1 VYKVAIVTR
10 VLCHSSEYGSFRYLR
25 SIIDFFR
32 LNGFKIVYVY
42 VGKTC
47 GSNLGEFSKVYRE
60 CGISAIEAFLPI
72 YSYIVCGLLNR
83 IVKVGRF
90 LRCKCVDRVEEFLV
104 GIASQSGIEC
114 GDRRVLNRREIDF
127 VKRVIR
133 KHKPQIVVA
142 DHTWMADI
150 FDPDFPEC
158 LKVILTHDI
167 LFERRESFRNMDME
181 SDCEVWDKD
190 FEKALLQKGDVI
202 VTIQDHERQVVK
214 KLLPEKKV
222 ISIPCPVDVKL
233 VKGKPKKDNIVIF
246 VGSNA
251 DHNVISLKWY
261 LGEVWPKVVERI
273 PDALMYVIGSI
284 GSKRIFQNWGDKTV
298 KFLGYVDDI
307 DSYYEMSKVAVIPS
321 IVGSGLKIK
330 LVEAL
335 SYGVP
340 CVASENALVGV
351 EELKDGVVLC
361 ARDSKQ
367 FAGCVV
373 DLLLD
378 EELADRLKQNS
389 IDYVRKNLAREV
401 VFNPL
406 REVINDYLGVGGKS
420 NG

>member
-1 VYKVAIVTR
+1 MYKVAIVTR
-10 VLCHSSEYGSFRYLR
+10 VLCHSSEYGSFKYLK
-25 SIIDFFR
+25 SVVDFFK
-32 LNGFKIVYVY
+32 LTGFKVIYVY
-42 VGKTC
+42 IGRTC
-47 GSNLGEFSKVYRE
+47 GFNVGEFSKVYRE
-60 CGISAIEAFLPI
+60 CRVSPIEPFLPV
-72 YSYIVCGLLNR
+72 YSYIICSLLNR

-90 LRCKCVDRVEEFLV
+90 FRCKCVDRAVKFLV
-104 GIASQSGIEC
+104 DIAPQSGIEC
-114 GDRRVLNRREIDF
+114 GDRRVLNGREIDF
-127 VKRVIR
+127 VRRVIR
-133 KHKPQIVVA
+133 KHRPQIVVA
-142 DHTWMADI
+142 DHTWMANI
-150 FDPDFPEC
+150 FDSDFTEC

-167 LFERRESFRNMDME
+167 LFKRRRSFWSIGME

-222 ISIPCPVDVKL
+222 ISVPYPVDVKL
-233 VKGKPKKDNIVIF
+233 VKGRPKKDNIVIF

-251 DHNVISLKWY
+251 DHNVISLQWY
-261 LGEVWPKVVERI
+261 LREIWPKVLERI
-273 PDALMYVIGSI
+273 PDALMYVVGSI
-284 GSKRIFQNWGDKTV
+284 GSRKIFQNWGDKTV
-298 KFLGYVDDI
+298 RFLGYVDDI

-321 IVGSGLKIK
+321 IVSSGLKIK

-351 EELKDGVVLC
+351 GELKDEVVLC

-373 DLLLD
+373 DLLID
-378 EELADRLKQNS
+378 GELADRLKQNS
-389 IDYVRKNLAREV
+389 IDYVRKNLTREV
-401 VFNPL
+401 VFEPL
-406 REVINDYLGVGGKS
+406 REVIDDYLGAGGKG